1 VTSYRRSTP
10 PASLDDDAIGLLVRD
25 AAADWHMPP
34 IRLDAPSWRDRIRG
48 RRARTIEATRIGLG
62 RAGRAATAAVAL
74 TVIGALAAVVITRPL
89 QPAGTPGATAG
100 ESGAP
105 SGPAPTPLPNLVL
118 NGELPFPSH
127 VLVAN
132 ELGDI
137 ALVDLGA
144 GTISGSIARTQRPSV
159 MTVTSDGLVVCV
171 CITTA
176 APVDGYPT
184 RFDVRMKTFTRT
196 TTPIRD
202 SPLEVFVGTPDP
214 RLPATHADHVFT
226 SVDFSPNDRYAFVGW
241 SSRDAPVWHSGMFVV
256 DIDAGTVVGTQA
268 LPDLT
273 AGDGDARRAVDA
285 PRVLGQAADGTIY
298 LARSWSEWGS
308 ANVETAPSR
317 IGDDAYTATL
327 ANGALS
333 DVAPFSDAASCGP
346 SFLRA
351 GPRPGGGLWVSC
363 ISELGSLTV
372 RRVARDG
379 TSLGSESMART
390 GFVDGDTTAVS
401 PDGRTFYAWDP
412 GSAWISR
419 IDLETGERVDE
430 HLAAPATAVTG
441 GGPVTAIG
449 RWLAPTIE
457 AKSILRGAILVSPD
471 GGRLYLLATTPA
483 SNADAPGGSNGILVV
498 DAATLRVIDRWP
510 PSADLTSM
518 ALNADGTLLY
528 AAGLPGVG
536 PSGAASP
543 GQGASVT
550 VYDTTSGVAR
560 LVAGQ
565 LGTGML
571 SFPGPVVP

>member
-1 VTSYRRSTP
+1 MTRNPRATR

-25 AAADWHMPP
+25 AADGWHMPP
-34 IRLDAPSWRDRIRG
+34 VRLDAPSWRDRVRG
-48 RRARTIEATRIGLG
+48 RRARMLDAARLGLG
-62 RAGRAATAAVAL
+62 RAGRAATVAVAL

-89 QPAGTPGATAG
+89 QPAGTPAASPG
-100 ESGAP
+100 ESGGQ
-105 SGPAPTPLPNLVL
+105 SGADPTPLPKLVL
-118 NGELPFPSH
+118 HGDLPFPSH

-144 GTISGSIARTQRPSV
+144 GTIGGSIARSQWPSV
-159 MTVTSDGLVVCV
+159 MTVTGDGLVVCI

-202 SPLEVFVGTPDP
+202 NPVEVFVGAPDP
-214 RLPATHADHVFT
+214 RLPATRADHVWT
-226 SVDFSPNDRYAFVGW
+226 SVAFSPDDRFAFVGW
-241 SSRDAPVWHSGMFVV
+241 STRDARVWHSGSLVV
-256 DIDAGTVVGTQA
+256 DIDGGAVVGAAQ
-268 LPDLT
+268 LPDMT
-273 AGDGDARRAVDA
+273 AGDGDARRTVDA

-308 ANVETAPSR
+308 ANVETAPMR
-317 IGDDAYTATL
+317 IGDDGYTTSL
-327 ANGALS
+327 TNGALS
-333 DVAPFSDAASCGP
+333 DLAPFSAAASCGP

-351 GPRPGGGLWVSC
+351 GPRPGGGLWVAC
-363 ISELGSLTV
+363 MSELGSLTV
-372 RRVARDG
+372 RRVAIDG
-379 TSLGSESMART
+379 TSLGSESMSRT

-412 GSAWISR
+412 GSSVLTR
-419 IDLETGERVDE
+419 IDLEGGERVDE
-430 HLAAPATAVTG
+430 HLAAPAAAVTG
-441 GGPVTAIG
+441 DDPMTAVG
-449 RWLAPTIE
+449 RWLAPTMD

-471 GGRLYLLATTPA
+471 GGRLYLLATTPG
-483 SNADAPGGSNGILVV
+483 SRADAPGGSNGILVV
-498 DAATLRVIDRWP
+498 DAATLRVIDRWA
-510 PSADLTSM
+510 PSADLMSM

-536 PSGAASP
+536 PSGAP
-543 GQGASVT
+543 LNDQGASVT

-560 LVAGQ
+560 LLAGD
-565 LGTGML
+565 LGAGTL
-571 SFPGPVVP
+571 NFPGPVVP